1 MEIEDH
7 ANAQP
12 ELDRVGRHADHPHP
26 PGITPQDVGTQIRS
40 LSKVILVVAVGA
52 ALFALTALV
61 VGRAAGQ
68 SAGQLVDDVYELSG
82 SRLTGVLT
90 MVGVMLLV
98 AASAVCMFTA
108 RMTWTAADWRPW
120 ARFLLGAGA
129 VTALLAIDDYFS
141 IHEFPGEA
149 LSTATGSGANG
160 AIKNLLEAG
169 VLGIYVLLLMVL
181 LWRYRSLVAA
191 TENSSLYAVS
201 GVA

>member
-1 MEIEDH
+1 MEIEDR

-12 ELDRVGRHADHPHP
+12 ELDRVGLQADLPHP
-26 PGITPQDVGTQIRS
+26 PGMTPQGVGTQFRS

-68 SAGQLVDDVYELSG
+68 SAGELVDDVYELSG

-98 AASAVCMFTA
+98 AASAVCIFTA
-108 RMTWTAADWRPW
+108 RVTWTAAGLRPW

-129 VTALLAIDDYFS
+129 VPRCL
-141 IHEFPGEA
+141 P
-149 LSTATGSGANG
+149 
-160 AIKNLLEAG
+160 
-169 VLGIYVLLLMVL
+169 
-181 LWRYRSLVAA
+181 
-191 TENSSLYAVS
+191 
-201 GVA
+201 